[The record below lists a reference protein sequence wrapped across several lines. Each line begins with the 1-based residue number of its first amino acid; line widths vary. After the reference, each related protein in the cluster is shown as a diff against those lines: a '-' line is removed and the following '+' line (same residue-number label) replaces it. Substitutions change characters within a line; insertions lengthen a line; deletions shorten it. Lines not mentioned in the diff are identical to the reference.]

1 MRACGLQSCTPPRSV
16 TEDRHRILLFAV
28 LLVLGC
34 ARATLPGPRGDAP
47 NLAEFVPTPVEVVD
61 RMLELAG
68 VTRDDVVYDL
78 GSGDGRIVITA
89 AKRFGARG
97 VGVEIDP
104 RLVWFSRENA
114 RRERVEHLATFRNE
128 DATTVDISAATVV
141 TLYLSP
147 DANRLLRPKLL
158 RELKSGARVVS
169 HSHDMGDWTPD
180 ATERVTA
187 RTGEV
192 HVLYLWRLRK

>member
-1 MRACGLQSCTPPRSV
+1 MTV
-16 TEDRHRILLFAV
+16 LLAL

-34 ARATLPGPRGDAP
+34 ARSASPGPRGDAL
-47 NLAEFVPTPVEVVD
+47 NLAEFEPSPIEVVD

-68 VTRDDVVYDL
+68 VTRNDVVYDL
-78 GSGDGRIVITA
+78 GSGDGRIVIAA

-104 RLVWFSRENA
+104 RLVSLSRENA
-114 RRERVEHLATFRNE
+114 RREGVEHLVTFQNE

-147 DANRLLRPKLL
+147 QANQLLRPKIL

-169 HSHDMGDWTPD
+169 HSHDMGDWRPD

-187 RTGEV
+187 RTGKV

>member
-1 MRACGLQSCTPPRSV
+1 MMPCREPSL
-16 TEDRHRILLFAV
+16 RILLSAV
-28 LLVLGC
+28 LLALGC

-47 NLAEFVPTPVEVVD
+47 NLAEFVPSPVEVVD

-97 VGVEIDP
+97 IGVEIDP
-104 RLVWFSRENA
+104 RLVSFSRENA
-114 RRERVEHLATFRNE
+114 QRERVAHLVTFQNE

-147 DANRLLRPKLL
+147 QANRLLRPKLL
-158 RELKSGARVVS
+158 RELESGARVVS

-187 RTGEV
+187 RTGQV